1 MRVDD
6 RVRAPHLA
14 QRQALAERRDVP
26 RWTAAGML
34 EAEQQFK
41 RVIGYQELAKLATAL
56 ERELTLPPN
65 TASTEETAIVATA

>member
-1 MRVDD
+1 
-6 RVRAPHLA
+6 
-14 QRQALAERRDVP
+14 
-26 RWTAAGML
+26 ML